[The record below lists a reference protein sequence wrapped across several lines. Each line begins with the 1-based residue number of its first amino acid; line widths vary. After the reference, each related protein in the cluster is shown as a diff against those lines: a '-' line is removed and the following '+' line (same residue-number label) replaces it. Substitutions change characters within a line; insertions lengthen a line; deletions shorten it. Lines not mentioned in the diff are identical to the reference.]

1 MTYDPQLVERYIARA
16 RELRAQTHAKLM
28 RQAWA
33 GIKRWARTIGQWA
46 RKSTLNPLRYIT
58 RTR

>member
-16 RELRAQTHAKLM
+16 RELRAQTYAKLM

-33 GIKRWARTIGQWA
+33 GIKRWARKIGRWA
-46 RKSTLNPLRYIT
+46 RKGTLNPL
-58 RTR
+58 

>member
-1 MTYDPQLVERYIARA
+1 MTYDPQLVEQYIARA

-33 GIKRWARTIGQWA
+33 GIKRWARTIGRWA
-46 RKSTLNPLRYIT
+46 RKGTLNPLRYIA